1 VRAKDALGI
10 YGEEVAVRHLEEA
23 GWTILARNWRCEA
36 GELDV
41 VALDGE
47 VLVFC
52 EVKTRSGLGFGSP
65 LEAVTR
71 AKALRQRR
79 LAARWLDSHGARTR
93 EIRFDVVG
101 VLSPRR
107 GAPVLEHVRGGA

>member
-1 VRAKDALGI
+1 MRAKDVLGI
-10 YGEEVAVRHLEEA
+10 YGEEVAVRHLQDA
-23 GWTILARNWRCEA
+23 GWSILARNWRCEI

-41 VALDGE
+41 VALDGD

-65 LEAVTR
+65 VEAVTR

-79 LAARWLDSHGARTR
+79 LAARWLDSHGGRTR
-93 EIRFDVVG
+93 EIRFDVIG
-101 VLSPRR
+101 VLRRRR
-107 GAPVLEHVRGGA
+107 GGPVLEHVRGAG

>member
-1 VRAKDALGI
+1 MGE
-10 YGEEVAVRHLEEA
+10 YGERVAVRHLQAE
-23 GWTILARNWRCEA
+23 GFTILARNWRCDL

-71 AKALRQRR
+71 AKAARQRR
-79 LAARWLDSHGARTR
+79 LASRWLDEHEQRPR
-93 EIRFDVVG
+93 QIRFDVVG
-101 VLSPRR
+101 VLSRPR
-107 GAPVLEHVRGGA
+107 GAAVLEHVRGAA